1 MDIVIVGLL
10 LGGTYASMAVRFRV
24 RLAVEARTPRLPGAH
39 VTFGVGGWQRQGS
52 PIEKIKP
59 CVVVWFPPARSTAP
73 RTAPGPDESRR

>member
-39 VTFGVGGWQRQGS
+39 VTFGVAGG
-52 PIEKIKP
+52 
-59 CVVVWFPPARSTAP
+59 
-73 RTAPGPDESRR
+73 